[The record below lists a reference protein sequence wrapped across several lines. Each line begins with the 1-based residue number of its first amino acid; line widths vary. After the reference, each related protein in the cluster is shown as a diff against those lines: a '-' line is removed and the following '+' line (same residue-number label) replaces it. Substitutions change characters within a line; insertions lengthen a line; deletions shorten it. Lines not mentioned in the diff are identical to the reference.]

1 MPERREIARELE
13 KRRGGRKGGEF
24 DTIEGVNRFLFSKAI
39 GLIILFLFLPASQ
52 TMAQE
57 ELPFWHHKPDLVEKM
72 TEQRKIV
79 VSVTSESVAGGT
91 KVGMLGAGVVN
102 VPLYFAKEQVLNFEK
117 LPEISSY
124 FKKVV
129 HKKEKK
135 EVYFHIRALGMQM
148 RFIQKYKWGKTSL
161 KEAQMDWKVTWG
173 LLKGRVG
180 HYKFRYIEP
189 TKTEINIWSSLV
201 KSDIPIPQFL
211 VNFTLEVIAEKVAQK
226 MRTFMEENFRQSLK
240 TSRKNGQK

>member
-1 MPERREIARELE
+1 
-13 KRRGGRKGGEF
+13 
-24 DTIEGVNRFLFSKAI
+24 
-39 GLIILFLFLPASQ
+39 
-52 TMAQE
+52 
-57 ELPFWHHKPDLVEKM
+57 
-72 TEQRKIV
+72 
-79 VSVTSESVAGGT
+79 
-91 KVGMLGAGVVN
+91 
-102 VPLYFAKEQVLNFEK
+102 VLNFEK

-148 RFIQKYKWGKTSL
+148 RFIQKYKWGKKSL

-173 LLKGRVG
+173 LLKGMVG

-189 TKTEINIWSSLV
+189 TKTEITIWSSLV